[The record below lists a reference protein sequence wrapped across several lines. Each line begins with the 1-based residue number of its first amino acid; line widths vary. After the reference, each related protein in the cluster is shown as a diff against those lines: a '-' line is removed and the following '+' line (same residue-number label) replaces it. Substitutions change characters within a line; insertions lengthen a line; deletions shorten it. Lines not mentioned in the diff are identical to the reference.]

1 MTDFTPEMQ
10 QKLEKNIVDLQ
21 TRLIFLE
28 DWIEQLSDTI
38 AKQDRELLDLNRKMQ
53 LLYQR
58 LESADLSE
66 GIAPFDPVL
75 NVPPHY

>member
-38 AKQDRELLDLNRKMQ
+38 AKQDRELLDLNHKMQ